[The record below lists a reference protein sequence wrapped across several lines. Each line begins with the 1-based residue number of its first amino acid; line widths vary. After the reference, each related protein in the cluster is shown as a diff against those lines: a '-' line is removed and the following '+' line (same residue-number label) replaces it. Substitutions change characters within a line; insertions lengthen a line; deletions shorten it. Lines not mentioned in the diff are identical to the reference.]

1 MIILDTNV
9 LSELMRLAA
18 DRRVLA
24 WVSAQAAASLFT
36 TALSEAEIRYGVAVL
51 PAGRRRKALDEAV
64 AGLFADFGDRV
75 LPFDSAAAQAYA
87 AIAADRR
94 KAGRPISF
102 ADAQI
107 AAIARALGARLATR
121 NTPDF
126 DGCGIHV
133 IDPWKA

>member
-102 ADAQI
+102 ADAQS

>member
-9 LSELMRLAA
+9 LSELMRSAP

-36 TALSEAEIRYGVAVL
+36 TALSEAEILYGIAVL
-51 PAGRRRKALDEAV
+51 PAGRRRKALDLAV
-64 AGLFADFGDRV
+64 VGLFADFGDRV
-75 LPFDSAAAQAYA
+75 LPFDSAAAQTYA
-87 AIAADRR
+87 TIAADRR
-94 KAGRPISF
+94 TAGRPISF

-107 AAIARALGARLATR
+107 AAIARTLGARLATR

-126 DGCGIHV
+126 DGCGVQV

>member
-9 LSELMRLAA
+9 LAELMRAAA

-24 WVSAQAAASLFT
+24 WVSAQAAAGLFT
-36 TALSEAEIRYGVAVL
+36 TALSEAEIRYGIAVL
-51 PAGRRRKALDEAV
+51 PAGRRRKALEEAV

-75 LPFDSAAAQAYA
+75 LAFDSAAAQAYA

-126 DGCGIHV
+126 DGCGVQV